1 MSSKINWGYTPFTA
15 ITLVK
20 LKANLTLE
28 AVSELDSVFSDLYFN
43 LKDKVDKYGEEQE
56 SDLYFIEGFVPSCKF
71 KEWLYH
77 FKTACID
84 YKMQKLQEQKE
95 IVQKEYEQEFA
106 VCTF

>member
-28 AVSELDSVFSDLYFN
+28 AVQELDLEFSDIYFN
-43 LKDKVDKYGEEQE
+43 LKDKVDKYGDRKE
-56 SDLYFIEGFVPSCKF
+56 SDLYFIEGFVPSNKMQ
-71 KEWLYH
+71 KWLSL

-84 YKMQKLQEQKE
+84 YKMQKLQEEKDALY
-95 IVQKEYEQEFA
+95 IKYHV
-106 VCTF
+106 V